1 MEQIII
7 DLIKN
12 GSKAYHQDYKRT
24 VKYAEECLCYFT
36 GYNMDA
42 MLRQFVKREDEEAFK
57 NRKLHTQNI
66 TMSITKTITDP
77 EHKVLRANNVQN
89 IIQNSD
95 TEKAKELIEIAGK
108 FYQGKS
114 IQNYIDSM
122 LVNWMDTDPN
132 AFMVVTFDEFNYTV
146 ERANPYPYIVPSSQ
160 AVKYKYSNGKLKY
173 LIEKRTALTTSD
185 IYPVADQYVL
195 HLPFYSVTY
204 TELPADLTSDL
215 DKMTVGD
222 KTFTIE
228 ISNHEIPYVPAL
240 RIGFVLD
247 ILTSGRTCLVFWD
260 AAIPYLRKTIKV
272 NSEMDL
278 TASLIAFPKE
288 IRYVSKCTHA
298 NCFDGRTPEGG
309 KCPACLGT
317 GNEPLATSAQ
327 DTITMRLPSNPQDMI
342 SLDSIYRTVAPDVGI
357 ITWQVGYI
365 DKLKQEAINAVYS
378 GETFSRENIAQ
389 TATGENINLQA
400 VYDSLYPFAIKI
412 SEIWEWA
419 HRTVAEITDLSE
431 DTVIRKIF
439 NKDFKMKSKDELI
452 TDLQTARAAG
462 ADSHIIESIQ
472 DDLAR
477 IIHSDNPEELN
488 RYYVKKAHYPFSG
501 LSEEEKRDAIA
512 GGYIRKQDIYLAY
525 NYGHIFDLINLDIAQ
540 GKNIDFWE
548 QSMPNQR
555 KVIDQKVAELI
566 NTIMPAS
573 LDIETG
579 KPVTLSG
586 DELLTDEEVAAQANL
601 KGSVGGVEGL
611 IEIIKNAAA
620 GVITRE
626 AAKEMLKTLY
636 GFSEDAADKM
646 TAQKI
651 SIEKLEEVSKAGV

>member
-1 MEQIII
+1 
-7 DLIKN
+7 
-12 GSKAYHQDYKRT
+12 
-24 VKYAEECLCYFT
+24 
-36 GYNMDA
+36 
-42 MLRQFVKREDEEAFK
+42 
-57 NRKLHTQNI
+57 
-66 TMSITKTITDP
+66 
-77 EHKVLRANNVQN
+77 
-89 IIQNSD
+89 
-95 TEKAKELIEIAGK
+95 
-108 FYQGKS
+108 
-114 IQNYIDSM
+114 
-122 LVNWMDTDPN
+122 
-132 AFMVVTFDEFNYTV
+132 
-146 ERANPYPYIVPSSQ
+146 
-160 AVKYKYSNGKLKY
+160 
-173 LIEKRTALTTSD
+173 
-185 IYPVADQYVL
+185 
-195 HLPFYSVTY
+195 
-204 TELPADLTSDL
+204 
-215 DKMTVGD
+215 
-222 KTFTIE
+222 
-228 ISNHEIPYVPAL
+228 
-240 RIGFVLD
+240 
-247 ILTSGRTCLVFWD
+247 
-260 AAIPYLRKTIKV
+260 
-272 NSEMDL
+272 
-278 TASLIAFPKE
+278 
-288 IRYVSKCTHA
+288 
-298 NCFDGRTPEGG
+298 
-309 KCPACLGT
+309 LGT

-555 KVIDQKVAELI
+555 KVIDQKVAALI

-601 KGSVGGVEGL
+601 KGSVGGVQGL